1 MDCACV
7 CVRACVTARARDSF
21 FCCLIVDNLKIHTHT
36 HTHTLTHTDT
46 HKEQQPSQLESR
58 YRRIAKDEM
67 TKQKNPFSRRSMQT
81 CVKLGNTWTES

>member
-36 HTHTLTHTDT
+36 HTHTHTQIHTKNSNQANLRVAID
-46 HKEQQPSQLESR
+46 ESR
-58 YRRIAKDEM
+58 K
-67 TKQKNPFSRRSMQT
+67 TK
-81 CVKLGNTWTES
+81 